1 MCFAGGRLTQEFGMT
16 AIPTDTAIRR
26 RSSPLG
32 APIHNRQRKK
42 GAARTSPPL
51 DASGVTEREHCSR
64 QRQSDRAQGPVS
76 RWRPRQEGSMD
87 TTTLLIILIVVLILF
102 GGGWYGRGRWY

>member
-1 MCFAGGRLTQEFGMT
+1 MGADSVTTEIGHKASRSQENANVKGRSVP
-16 AIPTDTAIRR
+16 A
-26 RSSPLG
+26 

-42 GAARTSPPL
+42 GAARTNPPL

-64 QRQSDRAQGPVS
+64 QRQSARAQGCVS

-102 GGGWYGRGRWY
+102 GGGWYGRGRWF